1 MYISIHV
8 QWLLRRLKGAFVVFD
23 QLKRVM
29 LLHCCGIDEERG
41 VLSEKFAWLMIGQKD
56 RNVERVKN
64 EPLTDDNDSSVDYS
78 C

>member
-1 MYISIHV
+1 
-8 QWLLRRLKGAFVVFD
+8 
-23 QLKRVM
+23 M